1 METYENDYK
10 REEDEVLWEL
20 HEIRR
25 RLRSD
30 FKNKPVE
37 QINKESL
44 EKFSAW
50 QNQAKKSQH

>member
-1 METYENDYK
+1 MEIYENDYK
-10 REEDEVLWEL
+10 REEDEALWEL

-25 RLRSD
+25 RLHND

-37 QINKESL
+37 QINRESL

-50 QNQAKKSQH
+50 RNQAKKSPH